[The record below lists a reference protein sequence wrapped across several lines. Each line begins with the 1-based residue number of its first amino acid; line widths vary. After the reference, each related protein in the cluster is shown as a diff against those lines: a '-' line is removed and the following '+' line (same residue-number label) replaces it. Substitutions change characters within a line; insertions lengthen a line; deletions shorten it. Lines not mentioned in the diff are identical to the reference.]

1 MVVATQPGRAL
12 RCHNVHSDARFFAR
26 VTRAATASAG
36 RLVALLVVPRQT
48 FLDGL
53 QVSTQHGMRLAIRPF
68 VAGNPEFLLVLQDIG
83 KASLLAIVRRVTLG
97 LSFFTRFGR
106 LTVRSVVA
114 HRDLEAV
121 HPFID

>member
-1 MVVATQPGRAL
+1 M
-12 RCHNVHSDARFFAR
+12 
-26 VTRAATASAG
+26 
-36 RLVALLVVPRQT
+36 ALLVVPRQT

-53 QVSTQHGMRLAIRPF
+53 QIPTQHGMRLAIRPF
-68 VAGNPEFLLVLQDIG
+68 VAGNPEFFLVLQDIG
-83 KASLLAIVRRVTLG
+83 KASLLAVVRRVTLG